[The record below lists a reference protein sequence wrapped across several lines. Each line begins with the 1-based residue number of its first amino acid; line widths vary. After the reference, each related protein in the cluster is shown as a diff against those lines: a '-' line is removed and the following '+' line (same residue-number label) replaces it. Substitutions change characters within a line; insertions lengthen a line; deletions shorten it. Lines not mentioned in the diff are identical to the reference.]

1 MNYEIEAVEVVATA
15 QGDWVWRVD
24 MRKPDGSLHC
34 HSFPPKAIEWRMAEY
49 GLDSVDE
56 ALDMVLHEPY
66 AVDPLDTFRDAAGL
80 DPVARAGMTV
90 RLAGKAAAEPVRLH
104 NAPTIAD
111 AREAHRLRIADAKT
125 RVRVRPPK
133 GKTDPLDVIREQHGV
148 TEAGL
153 RVKTALV
160 DAARC
165 GVRGEPV
172 PEKTRRVLAEIHPA
186 YRTSE
191 EASHA

>member
-1 MNYEIEAVEVVATA
+1 MDYEIESVEAVSKP

-34 HSFPPKAIEWRMAEY
+34 HAFPPKAIEWRMAEY
-49 GLDSVDE
+49 ALNSVDE
-56 ALDMVLHEPY
+56 ALDMLLHEPY
-66 AVDPLDTFRDAAGL
+66 AVDPLDRFRDAASR
-80 DPVARAGMTV
+80 DPAARAGMTV

-133 GKTDPLDVIREQHGV
+133 GKKDPLDVIREQHGV
-148 TEAGL
+148 TEEGL

-165 GVRGEPV
+165 GVRGEPI
-172 PEKTRRVLAEIHPA
+172 PEETRRVLAEVHPI

-191 EASHA
+191 EMTRA